1 MKVKL
6 FHAETMHEAIR
17 DIKAE
22 LGPDAIILST
32 KRVRQGSLPFGLF
45 GKPLLEVTA
54 ATDRDAPYFVV
65 PPRPN
70 PLSRRLLCRHRLRL
84 HASSRRNESI
94 G

>member
-17 DIKAE
+17 DIKEE

-54 ATDRDAPYFVV
+54 ATDRDTNEFAPS
-65 PPRPN
+65 PPLR
-70 PLSRRLLCRHRLRL
+70 RHRSPLRCF
-84 HASSRRNESI
+84 RI
-94 G
+94 P